1 MEERREMNEQRMMTK
16 EELESRVPRLNSI
29 LKERQEDFALEYTQK
44 PVNNGMRRGY
54 MFKNDSPISMAVY
67 QREDWGLMSD
77 AQLADL
83 LVDLARQFDV
93 KEKSEEIAK
102 TVNGILT
109 DKDVLIHAYPILVSE
124 ENADRFE
131 DDGIVFDR
139 FLDFLVVYKLELAD
153 SNGNT
158 GSVLLHQ
165 NQLDTY
171 KIDRYLLQKAAFE
184 NLFNHLTYRTLA
196 VDEIGHKMVVVIRE
210 DGEIGGAAGMVHP
223 AVYDKLIKIFG
234 TDRLIFLPS
243 SVREFIVIPQE
254 GSDIEMLLAAVHDIN
269 RSSVIEQERLT
280 DNIYLMQQESG
291 IHSHSLEVI
300 RP

>member
-184 NLFNHLTYRTLA
+184 NLFNHLTYRTLD

-234 TDRLIFLPS
+234 TDKLIFLPS

>member
-1 MEERREMNEQRMMTK
+1 MEERREMNGQRMMTR
-16 EELESRVPRLNSI
+16 EELERRLP
-29 LKERQEDFALEYTQK
+29 ALNHIAEQRNAKFRLRYTEK
-44 PVNNGMRRGY
+44 TVNNYIERGY
-54 MFKNDSPISMAVY
+54 TLDAGTRVSVNVY
-67 QREDWGLMSD
+67 QNEHWAQMSD

-109 DKDVLIHAYPILVSE
+109 DKDVLIYAYPMLVSE
-124 ENADRFE
+124 ENADRFAA
-131 DDGIVFDR
+131 DGIVFDR
-139 FLDFLVVYKLELAD
+139 FLDFLIVYKLELAD

-165 NQLDTY
+165 DQLDTY

-223 AVYDKLIKIFG
+223 AVYDKLIEIFG
-234 TDRLIFLPS
+234 TDKLIFLPS

-254 GSDIEMLLAAVHDIN
+254 GSDIEMLLAAVHNIN

>member
-1 MEERREMNEQRMMTK
+1 MPHSKTAVPFGNRR
-16 EELESRVPRLNSI
+16 
-29 LKERQEDFALEYTQK
+29 F
-44 PVNNGMRRGY
+44 
-54 MFKNDSPISMAVY
+54 
-67 QREDWGLMSD
+67 
-77 AQLADL
+77 
-83 LVDLARQFDV
+83 
-93 KEKSEEIAK
+93 
-102 TVNGILT
+102 
-109 DKDVLIHAYPILVSE
+109 KDVLIHAYPILVSE

-223 AVYDKLIKIFG
+223 AVYDKLIEIFG
-234 TDRLIFLPS
+234 TDKLIFLPS

>member
-1 MEERREMNEQRMMTK
+1 MEERREMNGQRMMTK
-16 EELESRVPRLNSI
+16 EELESRVPRLNSV
-29 LKERQEDFALEYTQK
+29 LKERGVDFALEYFQK
-44 PVNNGMRRGY
+44 PVNNGVQRGY
-54 MFKNDSPISMAVY
+54 MFKTDSPISMAVY
-67 QREDWGLMSD
+67 QREDWVLMSD
-77 AQLADL
+77 AQLTDL

-93 KEKSEEIAK
+93 KEKAEETAK
-102 TVNGILT
+102 TVNRILT
-109 DKDVLIHAYPILVSE
+109 DKNVLIHAYPILVSE
-124 ENADRFE
+124 ENADRFK

-139 FLDFLVVYKLELAD
+139 FLDFLVVYKLELANF
-153 SNGNT
+153 NGNT

-184 NLFNHLTYRTLA
+184 NLFNHLTYRTLS
-196 VDEIGHKMVVVIRE
+196 VDEIGHKMVVVSRE
-210 DGEIGGAAGMVHP
+210 DGEIGGAASMVHP
-223 AVYDKLIKIFG
+223 AVYDKLIEIFG
-234 TDRLIFLPS
+234 TDKLIFLPS